1 MSELKL
7 LLQDDMKTAMRAK
20 QKTRLT
26 TIRLILAAIKQV
38 EIDGQAVLND
48 EKVTVILNKLVKQR
62 KDAITQYQNAERSE
76 LAEKEQAELMVIQEY
91 LPEMLSD
98 LDVDQAIERVIST
111 SGATEPKD
119 MGKVMGALKTELG
132 SRADFT
138 KVSAKVKARLCT

>member
-1 MSELKL
+1 
-7 LLQDDMKTAMRAK
+7 
-20 QKTRLT
+20 
-26 TIRLILAAIKQV
+26 
-38 EIDGQAVLND
+38 
-48 EKVTVILNKLVKQR
+48 
-62 KDAITQYQNAERSE
+62 
-76 LAEKEQAELMVIQEY
+76 MVIQEY

-119 MGKVMGALKTELG
+119 MGKVMGALKTELV

>member
-7 LLQDDMKTAMRAK
+7 RLQDDMKTAMRAK
-20 QKTRLT
+20 QKARLI

-119 MGKVMGALKTELG
+119 MGKVMGALKTELV

>member
-7 LLQDDMKTAMRAK
+7 RLQDDMKTAMRAK
-20 QKTRLT
+20 QKARLI

-38 EIDGQAVLND
+38 EIDGQAALND

-132 SRADFT
+132 SRADFA